1 MLSLLIHGLIVGA
14 LAAVPFELKNMPEP
28 PTIAVTL
35 VEPASSPAEPS
46 PAQPPY
52 IQPVRKPVPSPIK
65 PVTVAPTDVPDSVS
79 SPDEPT
85 LSSEEILV
93 PPSLSAKVMP
103 PPVSRLLPTMAGPER
118 ETLLKDPTGK
128 SISISQARAREGAT
142 PAPEYPLVAR
152 EAGWEGAAVLAVETV
167 GGVASNSLSLMT
179 DAVHNLS
186 DELALA
192 FLLLAYT
199 LRAGLSSH
207 FLRSANIFNSVGLL
221 VISGVLVWQAIERL
235 IHPQPVLGLV
245 PIVAGLI
252 AAAGNWGVARALREA
267 SKEDVA
273 IRLAYVHNLGD
284 TLVP

>member
-1 MLSLLIHGLIVGA
+1 MAHLRRPL
-14 LAAVPFELKNMPEP
+14 
-28 PTIAVTL
+28 
-35 VEPASSPAEPS
+35 
-46 PAQPPY
+46 
-52 IQPVRKPVPSPIK
+52 
-65 PVTVAPTDVPDSVS
+65 TVAFGLNT
-79 SPDEPT
+79 
-85 LSSEEILV
+85 
-93 PPSLSAKVMP
+93 
-103 PPVSRLLPTMAGPER
+103 
-118 ETLLKDPTGK
+118 
-128 SISISQARAREGAT
+128 
-142 PAPEYPLVAR
+142 
-152 EAGWEGAAVLAVETV
+152 AVLAVETV
-167 GGVASNSLSLMT
+167 GGVESNSLSLMT

-284 TLVP
+284 VLVSLAPVVAGLGVVLLGSTLFDPFIAIIIAVVIVATTVQAIMGAHKELLWPENVVCGHGER